1 MSMNL
6 KKYNLKGSI
15 NDVKLPDHG
24 TADIAKQTYERN
36 KKNMRLSTGNVKI
49 TYKVIEPIEDP
60 DTGLHG
66 YVLQNEKNDNDIVI
80 SFEGTQKDEGIDQLL
95 KDGKED
101 IHAIVTGDSNYTKE
115 NKKTEKFIGSPAQSN
130 ALTTGKAEVK
140 DGKFIKTNKNQF
152 TVADP
157 IVTKHVKKH
166 GAENITF
173 VGHSLGGALS
183 EYFAI
188 KHDSHAITFAA
199 PDIYNILTD
208 QQKQKVNN
216 GDFQDNIISYTYPGD
231 IVSSYNHHEI
241 GSTYYLSEPNES
253 NLINGTRNH
262 SLKNYT
268 KKSLFDKDGYFIPRL
283 LYTHGLVGH
292 PETSP
297 LQLKNNGVGN
307 FNILI
312 KTSIMKR
319 YAQEVEG
326 NADLIE
332 RTEKALKGFLDYYE
346 DSMKEMKN
354 KYINQA
360 GSGEYNLLNTSDVDN
375 LFSNLGKTENG
386 IPYIF
391 NKVHYEEILHN
402 FSKLRKDTEEIAFH
416 MDKMGKDFDKTD
428 NLLAEWLKF

>member
-6 KKYNLKGSI
+6 KDYGAAEISRETYKRNEQ
-15 NDVKLPDHG
+15 
-24 TADIAKQTYERN
+24 DITI
-36 KKNMRLSTGNVKI
+36 STNHEVI

-60 DTGLHG
+60 ETGLHG
-66 YVLQNEKNDNDIVI
+66 YVLQNEKNDDDIVI
-80 SFEGTQKDEGIDQLL
+80 SFEGTQKDEGATQLIR
-95 KDGKED
+95 DGKED
-101 IHAIVTGDSNYTKE
+101 INSIIFGDSDYIKAE
-115 NKKTEKFIGSPAQSN
+115 SKPQKYRGSPTQD
-130 ALTTGKAEVK
+130 ALLTSGQAKIE
-140 DGKFIKTNKNQF
+140 DGKFIKINKNQF

-157 IVTKHVKKH
+157 IVTKQVQKY

-173 VGHSLGGALS
+173 IGHSLGGALS
-183 EYFAI
+183 EYFAV

-208 QQKQKVNN
+208 KQKQKVNN
-216 GDFQDNIISYTYPGD
+216 GDFQDNIISYAYPD
-231 IVSSYNHHEI
+231 DLVSSYNHRVI
-241 GSTYYLSEPNES
+241 GSTYYLSDPNEDELKQS
-253 NLINGTRNH
+253 LKNH

-268 KKSLFDKDGYFIPRL
+268 KKSLFDKDGYFIPKL

-312 KTSIMKR
+312 QASIMRR
-319 YAQEVEG
+319 YSQQVEEK
-326 NADLIE
+326 ADLIE

-360 GSGEYNLLNTSDVDN
+360 GSGEYNLLNSSDVND
-375 LFSNLGKTENG
+375 LFSNLGKMEKG
-386 IPYIF
+386 IPFIF
-391 NKVHYEEILHN
+391 DVEHYEEILHN
-402 FSKLRKDTEEIAFH
+402 ISKLRKDTEEISFH
-416 MDKMGKDFDKTD
+416 MDKMGNDFEKTD

>member
-1 MSMNL
+1 M
-6 KKYNLKGSI
+6 
-15 NDVKLPDHG
+15 
-24 TADIAKQTYERN
+24 
-36 KKNMRLSTGNVKI
+36 
-49 TYKVIEPIEDP
+49 
-60 DTGLHG
+60 
-66 YVLQNEKNDNDIVI
+66 
-80 SFEGTQKDEGIDQLL
+80 
-95 KDGKED
+95 
-101 IHAIVTGDSNYTKE
+101 
-115 NKKTEKFIGSPAQSN
+115 
-130 ALTTGKAEVK
+130 
-140 DGKFIKTNKNQF
+140 
-152 TVADP
+152 
-157 IVTKHVKKH
+157 
-166 GAENITF
+166 
-173 VGHSLGGALS
+173 S

-188 KHDSHAITFAA
+188 KHDAHAITFAA

-292 PETSP
+292 SETSP

-319 YAQEVEG
+319 YAQEVEK

-332 RTEKALKGFLDYYE
+332 RTEKALKGFMDYYE

-360 GSGEYNLLNTSDVDN
+360 GNGEYNLLNTSDVND
-375 LFSNLGKTENG
+375 LFSNLGKTEKG
-386 IPYIF
+386 LPYIF
-391 NKVHYEEILHN
+391 NIGYYEEILHN
-402 FSKLRKDTEEIAFH
+402 ISKLRKDTEEIAFH
-416 MDKMGKDFDKTD
+416 MDKMGNDYEKTD
-428 NLLAEWLKF
+428 SLLAEWLKF